1 MTIFKTITALTA
13 AASIAGCASQPDQIA
28 ASYVSPTAY
37 QGMSCGSLNAEAQ
50 RVNARLVQTTGQQQE
65 AANND
70 AAVTAVA
77 LVLFWPAAFFIA
89 GKDSSAELARL
100 KGEADGI
107 QAAAI
112 RAGCRA

>member
-1 MTIFKTITALTA
+1 MTIFKTITALAA

-28 ASYVSPTAY
+28 AAYVSPTAY

-50 RVNARLVQTTGQQQE
+50 RVNARLVQTTGQQQK
-65 AANND
+65 AANTD